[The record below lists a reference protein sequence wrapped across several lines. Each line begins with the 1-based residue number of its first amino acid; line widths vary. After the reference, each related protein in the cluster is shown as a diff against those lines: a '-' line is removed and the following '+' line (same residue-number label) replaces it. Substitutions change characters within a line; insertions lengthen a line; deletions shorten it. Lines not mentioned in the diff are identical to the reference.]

1 MFVLTKVGSLSYS
14 NKKGGITIKENNKSC
29 LNGVKDNY
37 CPYSGRLCD
46 RAKEENTDVKNVCCI
61 GCDIYAMY
69 TLSKG

>member
-1 MFVLTKVGSLSYS
+1 MKET
-14 NKKGGITIKENNKSC
+14 NKKCESVTNKASD
-29 LNGVKDNY
+29 KY

-46 RAKEENTDVKNVCCI
+46 RAKEENTDVENVCCI

>member
-1 MFVLTKVGSLSYS
+1 M
-14 NKKGGITIKENNKSC
+14 KETNNKCKSVA
-29 LNGVKDNY
+29 NKVIDKY